1 MPSPRLP
8 PRLRRVLAGALLLG
22 ACWPAQ
28 ARPAGAAARPSL
40 LVLVVVDQMRADYL
54 ARYSAPWTRG
64 LRRLV
69 DEGAR
74 YEQTFYPYLN
84 TVTCVGHATLA
95 TGTWP
100 KTHGIILNQWYRRD
114 EGRVR
119 SCTFDPSVRAV
130 VYSGRPDGE
139 GHSAMQLRVPT
150 LAERLRTR
158 WPDSRSVSLSLKPR
172 SSIMMAGRGATAI
185 IWIGPGGW
193 QTSSAFTAAPLAS
206 ISRSVAARP
215 IDDDRR
221 AVWERLRDASS
232 YLGPDDGPGERPEH
246 GWTRQFPHPL
256 TPPGATPAAFLEL
269 WQSSP
274 YGDAALGAMAV
285 STIDDFQLGQRD
297 SVDFLGVSF
306 SSTDLVGHDFGPDSH
321 EVQDTL
327 ARLDR
332 TLGSLLA
339 ALDAKVG
346 RGKYVLALS
355 ADHGVATVPEVAAAA
370 GQSAGRVPLGVVR
383 STVDAALKDVGP
395 GPQVAS
401 VEYTEVY
408 LTEAARAQMTG
419 ARIAPALAALRA
431 MPGVAAAIWT
441 PDLPRVTGLPPAT
454 VAAVRAGHVP
464 GRSGDIT
471 IVPAP
476 NWILVPGHDSAGGA
490 GTTHGSLHAYDQHV
504 PLVFLGAPFAPG
516 RYQAAATPAD
526 AAPTLA
532 ATVGLAL
539 TGVEGRPLTAS
550 ARPVAPP
557 Q

>member
-1 MPSPRLP
+1 MPP
-8 PRLRRVLAGALLLG
+8 PVALRLRRVIAGALLLG
-22 ACWPAQ
+22 AGWPVQAQ
-28 ARPAGAAARPSL
+28 PPGATGRPTL

-54 ARYSAPWTRG
+54 TRYSAQWTGG
-64 LRRLV
+64 LRRLL

-74 YEQTFYPYLN
+74 YEQTFYPYVN
-84 TVTCVGHATLA
+84 TVTCVGHATLS
-95 TGTWP
+95 TGAWP

-114 EGRVR
+114 QGRVR
-119 SCTFDPSVRAV
+119 SCTFDPSARAV

-139 GHSAMQLRVPT
+139 GHSATQLRVPT
-150 LAERLRTR
+150 LAERLRRR

-172 SSIMMAGRGATAI
+172 SSIMMAGRDATAI
-185 IWIGPGGW
+185 TWIGPGGW
-193 QTSSAFTAAPLAS
+193 QTSTAFTSAPLPS
-206 ISRSVAARP
+206 ISRSVAAHP
-215 IDDDRR
+215 IDGDRT
-221 AVWERLRDASS
+221 AVWERLRDAAS
-232 YLGPDDGPGERPEH
+232 YLGVDDGPGERPEH

-256 TPPGATPAAFLEL
+256 TPPGATPATFLEL

-274 YGDAALGAMAV
+274 YGDAALGAMTV
-285 STIDDFQLGQRD
+285 SAIEGFQLGQRD
-297 SVDFLGVSF
+297 AVDFLGVSF

-332 TLGSLLA
+332 TMGTLLA

-346 RGKYVLALS
+346 RGQYALALS

-383 STVDAALKDVGP
+383 STVNAALKPWGAGP
-395 GPQVAS
+395 PVAR

-408 LTEAARAQMTG
+408 LSEAARAQMTA
-419 ARIAPALAALRA
+419 ARVAPALAALRA

-441 PDLPRVTGLPPAT
+441 PNLAHASDLPPTI
-454 VAAVRAGHVP
+454 VAAVRAGYVP
-464 GRSGDIT
+464 DRSGDIT

-476 NWILVPGHDSAGGA
+476 NWILVPGSDSAGGA
-490 GTTHGSLHAYDQHV
+490 GTTHGSWHEYDQHV

-532 ATVGLAL
+532 ATVGLAF

-557 Q
+557 K

>member
-1 MPSPRLP
+1 MPPPRRSL
-8 PRLRRVLAGALLLG
+8 RLRRVLAGALLLG
-22 ACWPAQ
+22 ACWPVQ
-28 ARPAGAAARPSL
+28 ARQAGSAGRPSL
-40 LVLVVVDQMRADYL
+40 LVLVVVDQMRAEYL
-54 ARYSAPWTRG
+54 TRYSAPWTGG

-84 TVTCVGHATLA
+84 TVTCVGHATLG
-95 TGTWP
+95 TGAWP
-100 KTHGIILNQWYRRD
+100 KTHGIILNQWFRRD
-114 EGRVR
+114 EKRVR

-130 VYSGRPDGE
+130 AYSGRADGE
-139 GHSAMQLRVPT
+139 GHSAAQLRVPT
-150 LAERLRTR
+150 LAERLRER

-172 SSIMMAGRGATAI
+172 SSIMMAGRDATAI
-185 IWIGPGGW
+185 TWIGPGGW
-193 QTSSAFTAAPLAS
+193 QTSTAFTAAPLAS
-206 ISRSVAARP
+206 IARSVAAHP
-215 IDDDRR
+215 IDGDRS
-221 AVWERLRDASS
+221 AVWARLRDAAS

-256 TPPGATPAAFLEL
+256 TPSFATPAAFLEL

-285 STIDDFQLGQRD
+285 SAIGDFQLGQRD
-297 SVDFLGVSF
+297 AVDFLGVSF

-332 TLGSLLA
+332 TMGTLLA
-339 ALDAKVG
+339 TLDAVVG

-355 ADHGVATVPEVAAAA
+355 ADHGVATVPEVVTAA

-383 STVDAALKDVGP
+383 TTVDAALKDASGSAH
-395 GPQVAS
+395 VAR

-408 LTEAARAQMTG
+408 LTESARAHMTAAR
-419 ARIAPALAALRA
+419 IEPALTALRA

-441 PDLPRVTGLPPAT
+441 PDLARVTGVPAAT
-454 VAAVRAGHVP
+454 LAAVRASHVP
-464 GRSGDIT
+464 DRSGDIT

-476 NWILVPGHDSAGGA
+476 NWILVPGNDSAGGTA
-490 GTTHGSLHAYDQHV
+490 TTHGSLHAYDQHV

-516 RYQAAATPAD
+516 RYQTAATPAD

-532 ATVGLAL
+532 ATVGLVL
-539 TGVEGRPLTAS
+539 TDVEGRPLTAS
-550 ARPVAPP
+550 AQPVAPP
-557 Q
+557 K

>member
-1 MPSPRLP
+1 MPPPRLFL
-8 PRLRRVLAGALLLG
+8 RLRRVLAGVVLLA
-22 ACWPAQ
+22 ACWPVQ
-28 ARPAGAAARPSL
+28 ARQPAVTGRPSL

-54 ARYSAPWTRG
+54 TRYSAPWTGG

-84 TVTCVGHATLA
+84 TVTCVGHATLG
-95 TGTWP
+95 TGAWP

-114 EGRVR
+114 QGRVR

-139 GHSAMQLRVPT
+139 GHSATQLRVPT

-158 WPDSRSVSLSLKPR
+158 WPGSRSVSLSLKPR
-172 SSIMMAGRGATAI
+172 SAIMMAGRDATAI
-185 IWIGPGGW
+185 TWIGAGGW
-193 QTSSAFTAAPLAS
+193 QTSTAYTAAPLAS
-206 ISRSVAARP
+206 IGRNVAAHP
-215 IDDDRR
+215 IDADRP
-221 AVWERLRDASS
+221 AVWERLRDAAS

-246 GWTRQFPHPL
+246 GWARVFPHPL
-256 TPPGATPAAFLEL
+256 SPPGAPPAAFLEL

-285 STIDDFQLGQRD
+285 SAIDDFQLGQRD
-297 SVDFLGVSF
+297 AVDFLGVSF

-332 TLGSLLA
+332 TLGALLT

-346 RGKYVLALS
+346 RGRYVLALS
-355 ADHGVATVPEVAAAA
+355 ADHGVATVPEVAVAA
-370 GQSAGRVPLGVVR
+370 GQSAGRVPLGIVR
-383 STVDAALKDVGP
+383 STVDAALQDVAP
-395 GPQVAS
+395 GPRVAR

-408 LTEAARAQMTG
+408 LTEAARARMTA

-441 PDLPRVTGLPPAT
+441 PDLARVTGLPPAT
-454 VAAVRAGHVP
+454 LAAVRASHVP

-471 IVPAP
+471 IVPVP
-476 NWILVPGHDSAGGA
+476 NWILVPGTDPAGGT

-532 ATVGLAL
+532 ATVGLTI

-550 ARPVAPP
+550 ARPVTLPK
-557 Q
+557 